1 MLNGCAGFP
10 SEGSVCPTDAGWRKE
25 RIYSTDTHQRRRL
38 PEAQC
43 WKKSVKET
51 KSPHAASRT
60 RWSRE
65 VRGGGGDWCCLG
77 YPGNNPFKMVDA
89 RSGEGRGGH
98 LLWKIIWFCA
108 LGPVGFQKFIT
119 TGGKKKKRQSSVDTS
134 WVENWKVY
142 HSNLLFSFQR
152 FFPNSQKSPKVCLHL
167 SLGCQ
172 CQKHPF

>member
-1 MLNGCAGFP
+1 M
-10 SEGSVCPTDAGWRKE
+10 
-25 RIYSTDTHQRRRL
+25 
-38 PEAQC
+38 
-43 WKKSVKET
+43 KET

-119 TGGKKKKRQSSVDTS
+119 TGGKKKKDRAPLIP
-134 WVENWKVY
+134 VELKTERFTIQIY
-142 HSNLLFSFQR
+142 YFHSNVFSQIHR
-152 FFPNSQKSPKVCLHL
+152 NHL
-167 SLGCQ
+167 KFASTSAWVVSVKNILSRMS
-172 CQKHPF
+172 